1 MLSGTGRRP
10 TLAEV
15 ARRAGVSSAT
25 VSRTLN
31 GIRDVDPELQTRVLD
46 AATELGYRVNLLGRA
61 LRQQRTATVGLMVPD
76 LENPFFSGLAQH
88 LARAF
93 VEPGIDLM
101 VASADSS
108 LETEERGIRSFV
120 GRQVDALVVIP
131 VHEVDSGPNIDLAA
145 SAVATVQLDRRVP
158 GTAAHFV
165 GVDNR
170 RGMRLVHEHLAA
182 VDLDRQPVVY
192 VGARPESSSAHE
204 RLDAFTRLF
213 GADAPVLLG
222 SFDIAWGQAA
232 AEELAAG
239 GWRTGTVVTA
249 ADVIAV
255 GLMHRLQSL
264 GHRVPEDFRVIGFDG
279 VGVAT
284 RLAHPA
290 LTTVRQPAERIA
302 QAVRTLV
309 ETGPEPAAP
318 VIRRLRPTLTVGE
331 SSPAPGREGGPA
343 PGG

>member
-1 MLSGTGRRP
+1 VSGNGHRP
-10 TLAEV
+10 TVAEV
-15 ARRAGVSSAT
+15 ARLAGVSQAT

-46 AATELGYRVNLLGRA
+46 AAAELGYRVNLLGRA
-61 LRQQRTATVGLMVPD
+61 LRQRRTATAGLLVPD

-93 VEPGIDLM
+93 AAPGIDLM

-108 LETEERGIRSFV
+108 LETEERGVRSFV

-131 VHEVDSGPNIDLAA
+131 VHEVDSGPNIHLAT

-170 RGMRLVHEHLAA
+170 RGMRLVHEHLATL
-182 VDLDRQPVVY
+182 DLDRQPVVY

-204 RLDAFTRLF
+204 RLDAFTRLY
-213 GADAPVLLG
+213 GTDAPVLLG
-222 SFDIAWGQAA
+222 SFDLAWGQAA
-232 AEELAAG
+232 AERLVES
-239 GWRTGTVVTA
+239 GWRAATVVTA

-279 VGVAT
+279 IGVAT
-284 RLAHPA
+284 RLANPD
-290 LTTVRQPAERIA
+290 LTTVRQPVERIA

-309 ETGPEPAAP
+309 ESGSNTATP
-318 VIRRLRPTLTVGE
+318 VLRRLRPTLTVGR
-331 SSPAPGREGGPA
+331 SSPASAGPT
-343 PGG
+343 G

>member
-1 MLSGTGRRP
+1 MSGNGHRP
-10 TLAEV
+10 ATVAEV
-15 ARRAGVSSAT
+15 ARRAGVSPAT

-31 GIRDVDPELQTRVLD
+31 GIRDVDPALQTRVFD
-46 AATELGYRVNLLGRA
+46 AAAELGYRVNLVGRA
-61 LRQQRTATVGLMVPD
+61 LRQRRTATVGLLVPD

-93 VEPGIDLM
+93 AGPGIDLL

-108 LETEERGIRSFV
+108 LETEERGVRSFV

-131 VHEVDSGPNIDLAA
+131 VHEVDSGPTIHLAA

-158 GTAAHFV
+158 GTPAHFV

-170 RGMRLVHEHLAA
+170 RGMRLVHEHLAG
-182 VDLDRQPVVY
+182 VDLERQPLVY

-204 RLDAFTRLF
+204 RLDAFARLF
-213 GADAPVLLG
+213 GSATPALLG
-222 SFDIAWGQAA
+222 SFDLAWGQAA
-232 AEELAAG
+232 AEQLVED

-264 GHRVPEDFRVIGFDG
+264 GRRVPEDFRVIGFDG

-284 RLAHPA
+284 RRAHPD

-302 QAVRTLV
+302 QAVRTLG
-309 ETGPEPAAP
+309 EDGSESGTP
-318 VIRRLRPTLTVGE
+318 VFRRLRPTLTVGR
-331 SSPAPGREGGPA
+331 SSPA
-343 PGG
+343 